1 MRRRE
6 LSYTKWRLTISLEIK
21 SNDLRAPE
29 DVIVYYFICYV
40 AEKETIEEI
49 TAKHKRSVDWFN

>member
-49 TAKHKRSVDWFN
+49 TAKHKRSVD